1 MQDSPHIQILKF
13 QGHAANEWDDFVFAY
28 SPGNLWQSWRWGDY
42 QQLLGR
48 RLWRFALTVDGQ
60 IEGLAQIIEMSTF
73 WGHKTALLSNGP
85 VLSPIGLPHANVL
98 LQNLRR
104 LLQAPKVMR
113 LLIEPSSLLP
123 QSPLFWKPLRTSN
136 SQPLAAVPSFAMAVP
151 RAAAT
156 LQEAFTAR
164 ARAAL
169 QLPKEQCHLTHNA
182 TPNALQSFYNLPPT
196 TSVPGLK
203 SFDSYKTLLDCFAP
217 TNQIEIIHLWQEKT
231 TITAALL
238 LFCDTS
244 CFVMST
250 RGNQSPANL
259 LLVHEQGLAMAQD
272 RGALTYLV
280 GDPIPGLMAYPVKTA
295 SARQFLFRRRS
306 YYLSR
311 GAHFIYRSLGRLHE
325 PLNNKAK
332 SKQNHSL

>member
-169 QLPKEQCHLTHNA
+169 A
-182 TPNALQSFYNLPPT
+182 G
-196 TSVPGLK
+196 V
-203 SFDSYKTLLDCFAP
+203 
-217 TNQIEIIHLWQEKT
+217 
-231 TITAALL
+231 
-238 LFCDTS
+238 
-244 CFVMST
+244 V
-250 RGNQSPANL
+250 
-259 LLVHEQGLAMAQD
+259 V
-272 RGALTYLV
+272 GA
-280 GDPIPGLMAYPVKTA
+280 GGA
-295 SARQFLFRRRS
+295 SARA
-306 YYLSR
+306 
-311 GAHFIYRSLGRLHE
+311 GATDMRDGPARTRAFGLARGRLRPRH
-325 PLNNKAK
+325 AGRGRRDGR
-332 SKQNHSL
+332 